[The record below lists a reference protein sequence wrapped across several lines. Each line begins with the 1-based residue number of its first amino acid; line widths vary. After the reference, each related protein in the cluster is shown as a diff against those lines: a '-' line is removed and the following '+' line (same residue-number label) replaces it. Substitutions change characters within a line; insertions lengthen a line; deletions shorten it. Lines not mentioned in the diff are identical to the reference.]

1 MKCLVCGRDTPSP
14 SGLCTV
20 CRAATPSVATGVMTP
35 PPPAGSPAND
45 ITRLPHDVATSVP
58 EAVTGAGLPL
68 NVEMAAAAATGLP
81 GAELRQAQSGSSRGG
96 ILGTNVT
103 AGATRPGGAGPLGV
117 GQTFGPRYHIIRLLG
132 AGGMGAVYQAW
143 DDELGVAVAIKV
155 IRPEITADPAAA
167 EQMERRF

>member
-35 PPPAGSPAND
+35 PPPAGSPPND

-68 NVEMAAAAATGLP
+68 NVEMAAAAATRRG
-81 GAELRQAQSGSSRGG
+81 RQA
-96 ILGTNVT
+96 
-103 AGATRPGGAGPLGV
+103 
-117 GQTFGPRYHIIRLLG
+117 RL
-132 AGGMGAVYQAW
+132 
-143 DDELGVAVAIKV
+143 
-155 IRPEITADPAAA
+155 R
-167 EQMERRF
+167 